1 VSANVNS
8 SRRKASHRCGS
19 LLFLAA
25 LLLPALFLQ
34 ACKKAD
40 ETEAAALVTVQAQH
54 PEIGEVSERIMAD
67 ATLAPVAQAAI
78 SPKITAPVRK
88 FCVQR
93 GSRVKEGQL
102 LAVLE
107 DRDLAAAALD
117 NKGQYSAAQAAFDM
131 QTKAQAGEDYHKAEL
146 DVLQAKAQLDLQ
158 QQIVASRQ
166 KLLNEGAIA
175 GRDYDTAAAA
185 LVQAQAAYDV
195 ARNHLDS
202 LKKVSR
208 QAMVQQAEGQ
218 LTSAKGK
225 YLAAEAQANYAE
237 IRSPITGIVTDRPLF
252 AGETANSGTPLITI
266 MDTSALLA
274 KAHLSQTVAQRL
286 KLGDGAKVLVPG
298 EDEPVDATISLISPA
313 LDPGSTTVEVWLR
326 VENKSGKY
334 KAGTPV
340 RTAIT
345 GRTVAKA
352 IMVPLSAVL
361 TGQDGTKS
369 VMIAGA
375 DGAAH
380 KRAITLG
387 INDGKD
393 VQVVQGLSGADTVI
407 TTGAYGLDD
416 GTKIKVGAAGEDEDK
431 ASGDDK

>member
-1 VSANVNS
+1 MRANVNS
-8 SRRKASHRCGS
+8 SRQKATRRCG
-19 LLFLAA
+19 FA
-25 LLLPALFLQ
+25 LLISALIFSCLLVQ
-34 ACKKAD
+34 SCKKAD
-40 ETEAAALVTVQAQH
+40 ETEASALVTVQAQH
-54 PEIGEVSERIMAD
+54 PEIGEISERIMAD

-88 FCVQR
+88 FYVQR
-93 GSRVKEGQL
+93 GSKVKEGQL

-158 QQIVASRQ
+158 QQIATSRQ
-166 KLLNEGAIA
+166 QLLKEGAIA

-195 ARNHLDS
+195 AHNHLES

-237 IRSPITGIVTDRPLF
+237 IRSPITGIVTDRSLF
-252 AGETANSGTPLITI
+252 AGETANSGTPLVTI

-274 KAHLSQTVAQRL
+274 KVHLSQTVAQRL
-286 KLGDGAKVLVPG
+286 KLGEDAKVLVPG

-326 VENKSGKY
+326 VGNKNGKY

-340 RTAIT
+340 RTVIT

-352 IMVPLSAVL
+352 IKVPLSAVL
-361 TGQDGTKS
+361 TAQDGTKS

-380 KRAITLG
+380 KRAVTLG
-387 INDGKD
+387 IDDGKD

-407 TTGAYGLDD
+407 TTGGYGLDD
-416 GTKIKVGAAGEDEDK
+416 GTKIKVGTAGEGEDK
-431 ASGDDK
+431 TSGDDK